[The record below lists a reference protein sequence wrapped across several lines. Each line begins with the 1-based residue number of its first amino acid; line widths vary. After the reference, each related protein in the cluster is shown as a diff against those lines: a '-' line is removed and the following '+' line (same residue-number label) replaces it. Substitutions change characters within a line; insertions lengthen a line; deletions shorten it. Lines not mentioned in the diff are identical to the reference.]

1 MSHQTAKLSAVQ
13 KLRLT
18 ALFAALIC
26 AATSIMV
33 PLPFGYFN
41 LGDIM
46 ILCAAWMM
54 GPLFGAASAAVGS
67 ALADVIMGY
76 IAYAPATFVVK
87 GCIALAAA
95 FLFPVFAKLFKKD
108 FPARLISA
116 IVGEC
121 IMVGGYFLY
130 EILLTAF
137 GAGEI
142 TQAGLAAAALESA
155 TGIPFNIVQGVAGII
170 LSTALLPVF
179 RRIFQRNPELAK
191 G

>member
-1 MSHQTAKLSAVQ
+1 M
-13 KLRLT
+13 
-18 ALFAALIC
+18 FAALTLL
-26 AATSIMV
+26 ATSVLKIPTPTM
-33 PLPFGYFN
+33 GYIHIGDAFVLLSGIC
-41 LGDIM
+41 LGPIYGG
-46 ILCAAWMM
+46 LAA
-54 GPLFGAASAAVGS
+54 GIGS
-67 ALADVIMGY
+67 ALADLLGGYVAWVPGTFLIKFFVAFVAGILFRAFTKKSLTEAGSTNFRTQTIAVI
-76 IAYAPATFVVK
+76 
-87 GCIALAAA
+87 LAG
-95 FLFPVFAKLFKKD
+95 V
-108 FPARLISA
+108 I
-116 IVGEC
+116 GELL
-121 IMVGGYFLY
+121 MVGGYFLY